1 MTSPSFQYLL
11 LLEPLGLLYGS
22 TGRLLSPDAL
32 TGRAAEQFPP
42 DSPVAAGLMASLL
55 AEEQRHGEVFDLHT
69 AGPFWITAER
79 KLMLP
84 APLLLIQEEGG
95 ATGRQ
100 SSAHLSW
107 LPTGEGREA
116 SGWFPDRFI
125 APSHKARTGGWI
137 SLDHW
142 PHLPKSKT
150 AQTPIP
156 IHDDPWQA
164 VPHLHPRLKDEE
176 RVSAGDDALFLEY
189 GIALQPG
196 VRLAYLSTHSV
207 KGGLV
212 RFGGEGHL
220 ALLDCTPIASIAPAL
235 LTLLSCPLAAPF
247 ALITPALWGGPKLSI
262 REPIDTTIPR
272 GSFPWRRHGIPPAI
286 LTERPRPW
294 RHRLG
299 RGRADSVH
307 PEVAKAGRRRL
318 SRGRWALPA
327 GSCYHINDDKPIPP
341 WSDWEE
347 SWFPKEGFS
356 FKQLGTA
363 LALPITWPNTLP
375 S

>member
-1 MTSPSFQYLL
+1 MNRNPFQYLL

-22 TGRLLSPDAL
+22 SGRLLSPDAL

-42 DSPVAAGLMASLL
+42 DSPVMAGLMASIL
-55 AEEQRHGEVFDLHT
+55 ADEGRHGEVWDLHT
-69 AGPFWITAER
+69 AGPFWISSENQ
-79 KLMLP
+79 LMVP
-84 APLLLIQEEGG
+84 APLLLIQEEAG

-100 SSAHLSW
+100 STHHLSW
-107 LPTGEGREA
+107 QPAGEGRPA
-116 SGWFPDRFI
+116 SGWIPNQSI
-125 APSHKARTGGWI
+125 ALSHKATSGGWI
-137 SLDHW
+137 PLDRW
-142 PHLPKSKT
+142 PHQPKARSSHI
-150 AQTPIP
+150 PIP
-156 IHDDPWQA
+156 IHDDPWRP
-164 VPHLHPRLKDEE
+164 VPHLHPRLKLDE

-196 VRLAYLSTHSV
+196 VRLAYLSSHFVS
-207 KGGLV
+207 GGLV

-220 ALLDCTPIASIAPAL
+220 VQLECRPITSIAPRL
-235 LTLLSCPLAAPF
+235 LELLACQLAAPF

-262 REPIDTTIPR
+262 REPLDTSVPR
-272 GSFPWRRHGIPPAI
+272 GNFPWRRNGVPPAI

-299 RGRADSVH
+299 LGRADSLH

-327 GSCYHINDDKPIPP
+327 GSCYHINDDKPIDP
-341 WSDWEE
+341 WSEWEE

-356 FKQLGTA
+356 FKHFGMA
-363 LALPITWPNTLP
+363 LSLPIAW